1 MLANKVY
8 ILDYD
13 VISPIGVGRDSM
25 MDGINANTSADKDCK
40 RVNTK
45 GIPFN
50 RAAEVAEDL
59 SELYKDES
67 DELKNTIQYDR
78 KLELLAACYGK
89 MKDRVAE
96 LVPKFDIEKTGVLIG
111 VGADVVP
118 LTLFEDLIRNY
129 ARKDQNAI
137 KELYTAFSKDNTRI
151 NTVNNPYDLYSVY
164 LAEKFNAG
172 AYQKSILTA
181 CVSSTQ
187 AIALASDSIRNGEC
201 EVVITGGTDSLVNLL
216 ALISFGKLGIIPE
229 SDGEKSCFPFDTKRK
244 GTLAGEA
251 AGIVIMASEDF
262 VKRNEL
268 RPVAQFMGYG
278 NTLDGYKITAPDPE
292 GTAMVQAIKD
302 AVNNAGITTDQ
313 IDYINAHGTGTRH
326 NDQLELQCLERALGK
341 EVNTIPIS
349 STKDRHGHAIAA
361 AGVQELC
368 LLLELMKH
376 NTIPKNLQLTSPCD
390 TSFNLVNENY
400 AAPIKYA
407 LTNNFAFGGINT
419 VLTIKNE
426 LL

>member
-1 MLANKVY
+1 
-8 ILDYD
+8 
-13 VISPIGVGRDSM
+13 
-25 MDGINANTSADKDCK
+25 
-40 RVNTK
+40 
-45 GIPFN
+45 
-50 RAAEVAEDL
+50 
-59 SELYKDES
+59 
-67 DELKNTIQYDR
+67 
-78 KLELLAACYGK
+78 
-89 MKDRVAE
+89 
-96 LVPKFDIEKTGVLIG
+96 
-111 VGADVVP
+111 

-268 RPVAQFMGYG
+268 KPVAQFMGYG

-326 NDQLELQCLERALGK
+326 NDHLELQCLERALGK

-368 LLLELMKH
+368 LLLELMK
-376 NTIPKNLQLTSPCD
+376 NSTIPKNLQMTSPCD